1 MYLLILYRYY
11 FIRMKIGIQYNKNML
26 PLVKSVMVNYH
37 KKKKISPE
45 TKSRVSGDMFFLCVV
60 IYHNTLN

>member
-1 MYLLILYRYY
+1 
-11 FIRMKIGIQYNKNML
+11 MKIGIQYNKNML